1 MDGNGAC
8 VTAVAIIDN
17 KYKTEKAA
25 ISRFFCFR
33 HSKYYYQ
40 PGVKPK
46 PNKGFLTSLRLN
58 GTAR

>member
-1 MDGNGAC
+1 MDGNGTC

-25 ISRFFCFR
+25 CWPLFLY
-33 HSKYYYQ
+33 HHNKYYYQ